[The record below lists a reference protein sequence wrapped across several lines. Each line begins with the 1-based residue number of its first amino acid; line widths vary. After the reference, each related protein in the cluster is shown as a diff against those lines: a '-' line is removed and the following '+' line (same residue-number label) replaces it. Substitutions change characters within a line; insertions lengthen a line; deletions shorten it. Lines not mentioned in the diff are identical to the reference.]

1 MSHLFCHSCGNKM
14 SYGHAKPNFC
24 NKCGQQL
31 NKSVSVNTAG
41 AESTLEKSVV
51 LSENETDAESVP
63 NIGKLQ
69 IEIDTTSSSM
79 TFGSLIGEKEA
90 DKTETRSRS
99 RTIDEFIDEKKKER

>member
-41 AESTLEKSVV
+41 AESTVEKSVV
-51 LSENETDAESVP
+51 LSDNETDAESVP
-63 NIGKLQ
+63 NISRLQ
-69 IEIDTTSSSM
+69 VEIQHDNNTT
-79 TFGSLIGEKEA
+79 TIGSLISEENAENKETL
-90 DKTETRSRS
+90 KRSRS
-99 RTIDEFIDEKKKER
+99 IDEFIDEKKKER